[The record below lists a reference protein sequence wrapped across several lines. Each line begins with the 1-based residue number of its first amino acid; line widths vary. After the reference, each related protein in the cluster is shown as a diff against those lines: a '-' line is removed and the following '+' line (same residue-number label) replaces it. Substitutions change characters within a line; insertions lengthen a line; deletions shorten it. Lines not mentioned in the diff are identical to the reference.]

1 MSVLLSQCSPYWLG
15 LAADVIVLV
24 AIVTMCVKGTTERIT
39 LVLVGAA
46 TFLAVD
52 MSIPLGLH

>member
-1 MSVLLSQCSPYWLG
+1 M
-15 LAADVIVLV
+15 IVLV